1 MQVDGQEKEAV
12 GLPLNSQQRK
22 ENLDTIS
29 EAFLKIEMPF
39 EELFYSSLDLFIHT
53 VLGGQAAAVHHQ
65 QRRGAGAEHPYTVQ
79 NETAAGA
86 SSVPT
91 ESITLTRWPVPTS
104 SASSRRASTTSRS
117 NPRWRKRR
125 GSPAGSPI
133 ACC

>member
-53 VLGGQAAAVHHQ
+53 VLGGQAAAV
-65 QRRGAGAEHPYTVQ
+65 GP
-79 NETAAGA
+79 ETATKQFEESQQMAEEIVLFLQEKYPLQTL
-86 SSVPT
+86 SSVVLALALPLMH
-91 ESITLTRWPVPTS
+91 TLGEVV
-104 SASSRRASTTSRS
+104 
-117 NPRWRKRR
+117 KVK
-125 GSPAGSPI
+125 I
-133 ACC
+133 EE